1 MPFWTRLSVAGLVG
15 LSLALA
21 ATPGPAAWPAPAFR
35 AERIDAPGRVLD
47 LSEHLGRLPIVL
59 NFWASWCAPC
69 RVEAPL
75 LRNEEARQRGRVLFV
90 GVNLQDTPG
99 GARAFLQTYFWSFPN
114 VRDAHGELAR
124 AYRVVGLPTTV
135 FINAAG
141 QVVRVHAGPLTAER
155 LEAFVSA
162 LTQPSTP

>member
-59 NFWASWCAPC
+59 NFWASW
-69 RVEAPL
+69 
-75 LRNEEARQRGRVLFV
+75 RVLFV

-162 LTQPSTP
+162 LTQPSAP